1 MCCIDGNVGTVRE
14 TGVEIDCVTDLW
26 SSDPDDYTV
35 LGGSEATPDVLRTT
49 SYENYRTLKIQ
60 ERDSYKTDSSS
71 RMKVSNSAIKNK
83 SKSFNKFDRGNS
95 YNETLDVEMADES
108 TIRMISKALKSCR
121 VLHFCAG
128 KISGKDKIPA
138 LYLSPE
144 DPESSQGT
152 KQKNIKT
159 KLYAQDIVGQMYLKN
174 CALCE

>member
-49 SYENYRTLKIQ
+49 SYENYRALKIQ
-60 ERDSYKTDSSS
+60 ERDNYKTEN
-71 RMKVSNSAIKNK
+71 RMKENNSSIKNK
-83 SKSFNKFDRGNS
+83 SKFNKFDKGNS
-95 YNETLDVEMADES
+95 YSETVDVEMADES

-144 DPESSQGT
+144 DPDSSQGT